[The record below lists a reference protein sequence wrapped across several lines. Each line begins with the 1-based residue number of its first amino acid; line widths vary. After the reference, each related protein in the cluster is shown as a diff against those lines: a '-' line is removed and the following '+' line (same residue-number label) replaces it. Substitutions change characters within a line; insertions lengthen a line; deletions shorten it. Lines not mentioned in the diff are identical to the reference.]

1 MNTMK
6 SSTKDKAEGA
16 FHQAK
21 GKIKEVAGEIT
32 DNPKL
37 EISGKVEKIAGQ
49 LQEKVGKAK
58 KVLGK

>member
-1 MNTMK
+1 MK
-6 SSTKDKAEGA
+6 SSTKDKVEGT

-21 GKIKEVAGEIT
+21 GKIKEVAGDIT

>member
-1 MNTMK
+1 MK
-6 SSTKDKAEGA
+6 SSTKDKAEGT

-37 EISGKVEKIAGQ
+37 EISGKVEKMAGQ
-49 LQEKVGKAK
+49 LQEKVGNAK

>member
-1 MNTMK
+1 MK
-6 SSTKDKAEGA
+6 SSTKDKAEGT

-21 GKIKEVAGEIT
+21 GTIKEVAGEIT
-32 DNPKL
+32 DNPRL
-37 EISGKVEKIAGQ
+37 EIRGKVEKIAGQ

>member
-1 MNTMK
+1 MK
-6 SSTKDKAEGA
+6 SSTKDKVEGT

-21 GKIKEVAGEIT
+21 GKVKEVAGEIT

-49 LQEKVGKAK
+49 IQENVGKAK

>member
-1 MNTMK
+1 MK
-6 SSTKDKAEGA
+6 SSTKDKVEGT

-58 KVLGK
+58 KIMGK

>member
-1 MNTMK
+1 MK
-6 SSTKDKAEGA
+6 SSTKDKAEGT

-32 DNPKL
+32 DNPRL
-37 EISGKVEKIAGQ
+37 EISGKVERIAGQ

>member
-1 MNTMK
+1 MK
-6 SSTKDKAEGA
+6 SSTKDKVEGT

-37 EISGKVEKIAGQ
+37 ERKGKAEKIAGQ
-49 LQEKVGKAK
+49 VQEKVGQVK
-58 KVLGK
+58 KVLEK

>member
-1 MNTMK
+1 MK
-6 SSTKDKAEGA
+6 SSTKDRAEGT

-21 GKIKEVAGEIT
+21 GKIKEVTGEIT

-37 EISGKVEKIAGQ
+37 EIRGKVEKIAGQ

>member
-1 MNTMK
+1 MK
-6 SSTKDKAEGA
+6 SSTKDKAEGT

-32 DNPKL
+32 DNPRL
-37 EISGKVEKIAGQ
+37 EISGKVEKIAGE

>member
-1 MNTMK
+1 MK
-6 SSTKDKAEGA
+6 SSTKDKVEGT

-37 EISGKVEKIAGQ
+37 EIRGKAEKIAGH
-49 LQEKVGKAK
+49 LQEKAGNAK

>member
-1 MNTMK
+1 MK
-6 SSTKDKAEGA
+6 SSTKDRAEGT

-37 EISGKVEKIAGQ
+37 EIRGKVEKIAGQ

>member
-1 MNTMK
+1 MK
-6 SSTKDKAEGA
+6 SSTKDKVEGT

-37 EISGKVEKIAGQ
+37 EIRGKAEKIAGH
-49 LQEKVGKAK
+49 LQEKVGNAK